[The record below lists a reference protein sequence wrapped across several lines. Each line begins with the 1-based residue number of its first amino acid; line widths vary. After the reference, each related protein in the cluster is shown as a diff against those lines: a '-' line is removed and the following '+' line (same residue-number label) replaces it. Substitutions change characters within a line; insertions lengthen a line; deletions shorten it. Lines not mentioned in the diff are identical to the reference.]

1 MGIFNGDLIKVE
13 LVHFTGKLVIT
24 VGISFLVILFVQ
36 KIWITTADMNNFANF
51 LRDSMK
57 AVLEHFKAKRFSVGD
72 LPSKEGFID
81 LDIFTTSFDQ
91 LKNLEIYS
99 FWLDLPPGVF
109 DLDRSNRR
117 WCP

>member
-1 MGIFNGDLIKVE
+1 MGIFNGDFIKVE
-13 LVHFTGKLVIT
+13 LFHSTGQLVIT
-24 VGISFLVILFVQ
+24 GGRSFLVILFVQ

-51 LRDSMK
+51 LRNFMK
-57 AVLEHFKAKRFSVGD
+57 AALEHFKAKRFSVKA

-81 LDIFTTSFDQ
+81 LDIFINSFDQ